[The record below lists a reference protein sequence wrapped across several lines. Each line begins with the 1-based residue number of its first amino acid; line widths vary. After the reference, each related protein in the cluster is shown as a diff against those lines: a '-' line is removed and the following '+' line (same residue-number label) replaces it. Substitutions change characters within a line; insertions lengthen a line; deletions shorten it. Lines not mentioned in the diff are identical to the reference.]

1 MIVSCEKC
9 GKQYNI
15 DPEQIKGEKAQFQC
29 ESCKS
34 VITVSKQVS
43 NPPKES
49 PPKPSPPETKKK
61 APSVAGP
68 RKRGVGL
75 RPKMFFLFFIVPI
88 GLIIAASLL
97 TLNNMRTLT
106 NLLTQESSHVV
117 TKIAEETVAD
127 KARAVAREVELYL
140 MTHPD
145 LKKEDFQENP
155 EFMNVAVQK
164 VGITGNSLVMSRP
177 TENEP
182 ITMWANPDKELI
194 GIDIV
199 EAMRKTLGAEYERWY
214 KVQGKNYEVGGYY
227 TWIDK
232 REKYQFSVPI
242 EGYNLNA
249 VATAYLDEFTL
260 PMIDLEA
267 RANNMLAQTT
277 RTMTIVLAA
286 TARLIA
292 LVVAVYS
299 YRLSGRL
306 KSLSSAADR
315 ISVGNL
321 DVEIEGT
328 KSRDEIGVLAND
340 LSRMQTSIRLA
351 IKRLRE
357 RR

>member
-9 GKQYNI
+9 GKRYNI
-15 DPEQIKGEKAQFQC
+15 DPEQIKGDKAQFQC
-29 ESCKS
+29 ESCKN
-34 VITVSKQVS
+34 VITVLKQKN
-43 NPPKES
+43 NPPKEA
-49 PPKPSPPETKKK
+49 PPKPPPLETKKK
-61 APSVAGP
+61 APSVTGP

-75 RPKMFFLFFIVPI
+75 RPKMFFLFFFVPI

-106 NLLTQESSHVV
+106 DLLTKESSHVV
-117 TKIAEETVAD
+117 TKIAEEAVAD

-140 MTHPD
+140 ITHPG
-145 LKKEDFQENP
+145 LKKEDFQQDP
-155 EFMNVAVQK
+155 EFMNVAIQK
-164 VGITGNSLVMSRP
+164 VGITGNTLLMSRP

-182 ITMWANPDKELI
+182 SIMWANPNKELI
-194 GIDIV
+194 GIDIA
-199 EAMRKTLGAEYERWY
+199 EAMRKTLGAEYERWN
-214 KVQGKNYEVGGYY
+214 KLQAKNYEVGGYY

-242 EGYNLNA
+242 EGTNFNA

-260 PMIDLEA
+260 PMTDLEA
-267 RANNMLAQTT
+267 RASKMLVQTT
-277 RTMTIVLAA
+277 HTMTIVLAA
-286 TARLIA
+286 TAILIA
-292 LVVAVYS
+292 LVVALYS

>member
-1 MIVSCEKC
+1 
-9 GKQYNI
+9 
-15 DPEQIKGEKAQFQC
+15 
-29 ESCKS
+29 
-34 VITVSKQVS
+34 
-43 NPPKES
+43 
-49 PPKPSPPETKKK
+49 
-61 APSVAGP
+61 
-68 RKRGVGL
+68 
-75 RPKMFFLFFIVPI
+75 
-88 GLIIAASLL
+88 
-97 TLNNMRTLT
+97 
-106 NLLTQESSHVV
+106 
-117 TKIAEETVAD
+117 
-127 KARAVAREVELYL
+127 
-140 MTHPD
+140 
-145 LKKEDFQENP
+145 
-155 EFMNVAVQK
+155 
-164 VGITGNSLVMSRP
+164 
-177 TENEP
+177 
-182 ITMWANPDKELI
+182 
-194 GIDIV
+194 
-199 EAMRKTLGAEYERWY
+199 MRKTLGAEYERWY

-242 EGYNLNA
+242 EGTNLNA

-260 PMIDLEA
+260 PMTDLQA
-267 RANNMLAQTT
+267 RANTMLDQTT

-286 TARLIA
+286 TAILIA

-306 KSLSSAADR
+306 KSLSGAADR